1 MSRVV
6 WTEESDSFSNM
17 KKANTG
23 DPRDI
28 FWKAPLLH
36 SDKVNENYGGRL
48 HLLEALNL
56 KN

>member
-36 SDKVNENYGGRL
+36 SEKVNENYGGRL
-48 HLLEALNL
+48 HFLEALHLRN
-56 KN
+56 